1 MITSLISSETEKY
14 VSEVVPP
21 LVGTP
26 DPKIGLL
33 CGIWIAFVLGAG
45 TGAAMVMHF
54 KALGMLGAALLLI
67 LLILH
72 EVQS

>member
-1 MITSLISSETEKY
+1 
-14 VSEVVPP
+14 
-21 LVGTP
+21 
-26 DPKIGLL
+26 
-33 CGIWIAFVLGAG
+33 
-45 TGAAMVMHF
+45 MVMHF